1 MWTAAYVNN
10 QKKGENVLY
19 KQFGATN
26 SSYGT
31 GQTLDPQRKCDFL
44 SLWFFFCHTLFKMFQ
59 NAVFSLFVPS
69 HKGQRQHKQLF
80 SF

>member
-10 QKKGENVLY
+10 QKKGKNVLY
-19 KQFGATN
+19 KQSGAKN

-31 GQTLDPQRKCDFL
+31 GQTLDPQTKCNFW
-44 SLWFFFCHTLFKMFQ
+44 SHKLFKMFQ
-59 NAVFSLFVPS
+59 NAFFSLFVPS